1 MPFYRSAPVHLK
13 IFRTLFYPL
22 SWINSPCRIGKVVKT
37 YASCLSWTSECFNV
51 FIQNFSAFLLYMRV
65 AAIWEFPIGG
75 ANSGKNEA
83 HIKGR

>member
-1 MPFYRSAPVHLK
+1 MPFYRSAPVYLK

-37 YASCLSWTSECFNV
+37 YASCLSWTSERFNV
-51 FIQNFSAFLLYMRV
+51 FIQNFSAFLLYIHV

-75 ANSGKNEA
+75 ANYGKNEA
-83 HIKGR
+83 HIQGR